1 MTHKID
7 PQTRRSMSPVV
18 YVLFGSLLTLL
29 ACVIA
34 AAPLWHKIVTP

>member
-1 MTHKID
+1 MTRRID
-7 PQTRRSMSPVV
+7 SQTRRSMSPVV

-34 AAPLWHKIVTP
+34 AAPLWHRMVAP